1 MARREAVA
9 LTLTSEAL
17 RRGELLALGD
27 ADSVG
32 LATRLRDCVPL
43 PELVKPLLGDAPE
56 AVAGF
61 DARAVGVSPDLEA
74 DAVRER
80 PSVVV
85 NVGVEASVVLRVGLS
100 CGDWVSTEAV
110 GKSVVEVETE
120 TVCEMQPLVVA
131 VVEEET
137 LGLEDAEG
145 QVDALALA
153 LRVCLPAEGDTLAV
167 FEDSSVVVRVSVA
180 AVDVD
185 TESVGEVDALAHE
198 VPLLEN
204 DPEGDRLGDPLMEGD
219 SVLLVETEGDGD
231 ELAEPVM
238 PP

>member
-17 RRGELLALGD
+17 RRGEELKLGD
-27 ADSVG
+27 TDSVRLARG
-32 LATRLRDCVPL
+32 LCVSEPL
-43 PELVKPLLGDAPE
+43 PEPVKALLGDALE

-74 DAVRER
+74 DAVRVR

-85 NVGVEASVVLRVGLS
+85 NVGVGASEEVRVGLS

-110 GKSVVEVETE
+110 GKSVVEVETD
-120 TVCEMQPLVVA
+120 TVCETQPLVVA

-145 QVDALALA
+145 QVDALTLA
-153 LRVCLPAEGDTLAV
+153 LRECLPAEGDTLAV

-198 VPLLEN
+198 VPLLDN
-204 DPEGDRLGDPLMEGD
+204 DPDGERLGDPLIEGD
-219 SVLLVETEGDGD
+219 SVVLAVKGDSDGVEEG
-231 ELAEPVM
+231 ES